1 MKKSKDLKVDDSGKI
16 TYKSI
21 ETEITCENIFN
32 LFSQNI
38 DFDLIKFIRNEI
50 KEDLR
55 ELTLKDLLY
64 KRA

>member
-16 TYKSI
+16 NYKSI
-21 ETEITCENIFN
+21 ETEITCENVFN